1 MSLTKYRAFLKIAKT
16 GSFSD
21 AAEQMHCTQSAVSR
35 MIHDLE
41 NLWDIKLFSRYK
53 SGVVLTPEG
62 KSLFPLIQKVVI
74 ADNDVKAS
82 VSSFT
87 HLMTGT
93 VRIGSFAS
101 VASVWLPKVIKS
113 FKKRYP
119 EIRFEVLMGD
129 FDEIEHWVKTGRV
142 DFGFTSVGT
151 SDDLQL
157 IPLAKDELRLAVYES
172 HRLAKLETVPVRLLE
187 KEPFFLLSKGKSNFV
202 SAYLDEH
209 DVRPSIELVTFDDYA
224 ILNMVKMEFGIGI
237 LPELILQYPV
247 EGIKIKKLTPK
258 GFRSIRLVVRSEGK
272 LSFVAQSFLQVFSQE
287 LTDVVNPGFMKEL
300 DPHLR

>member
-21 AAEQMHCTQSAVSR
+21 AAELMHCTQSAVSR

-151 SDDLQL
+151 SDDLQ
-157 IPLAKDELRLAVYES
+157 
-172 HRLAKLETVPVRLLE
+172 
-187 KEPFFLLSKGKSNFV
+187 
-202 SAYLDEH
+202 
-209 DVRPSIELVTFDDYA
+209 
-224 ILNMVKMEFGIGI
+224 
-237 LPELILQYPV
+237 
-247 EGIKIKKLTPK
+247 
-258 GFRSIRLVVRSEGK
+258 
-272 LSFVAQSFLQVFSQE
+272 
-287 LTDVVNPGFMKEL
+287 
-300 DPHLR
+300 

>member
-1 MSLTKYRAFLKIAKT
+1 
-16 GSFSD
+16 
-21 AAEQMHCTQSAVSR
+21 
-35 MIHDLE
+35 
-41 NLWDIKLFSRYK
+41 
-53 SGVVLTPEG
+53 
-62 KSLFPLIQKVVI
+62 
-74 ADNDVKAS
+74 
-82 VSSFT
+82 
-87 HLMTGT
+87 MTGT
-93 VRIGSFAS
+93 VRIGSFAC

-113 FKKRYP
+113 FKKRYS

-157 IPLAKDELRLAVYES
+157 IPLAKDKLRLAVYES
-172 HRLAKLETVPVRLLE
+172 HPLAKLETVPVRMLE

-237 LPELILQYPV
+237 LPELILQYPI

-287 LTDVVNPGFMKEL
+287 LTDVVDLGFMKEL
-300 DPHLR
+300 GPHLR